1 MADDT
6 FSFAAAFAPYTEAR
20 FPFEAVGSVGD
31 ISVFTC
37 NGVVLIT
44 QQMKDGEKRYI
55 LSPAQANALAEMLR
69 ERDVVLNAFLRLA
82 VTRLNRQAF

>member
-6 FSFAAAFAPYTEAR
+6 FSFAPAFAPYAEMR
-20 FPFEAVGSVGD
+20 FPFEAVGSAGD
-31 ISVFTC
+31 ISVFIC
-37 NGVVLIT
+37 SSMVLVT
-44 QQMKDGEKRYI
+44 QQMRDGEKRYI

-82 VTRLNRQAF
+82 VLRLNRQAF